1 MLSLEETGLDSR
13 RSSSIIVTLH
23 DQVVTVQWFERG
35 RRFNLFRGISISR
48 FKVQETCREPVNLKM
63 FFISTLEIEKTFE
76 LLTGIK
82 QTYVIMVWSKKV
94 TPKLCAEIKK
104 WAPVT

>member
-48 FKVQETCREPVNLKM
+48 FKVNVLYQHTR
-63 FFISTLEIEKTFE
+63 IEKTLE

-82 QTYVIMVWSKKV
+82 QTYVIMVWSEKV
-94 TPKLCAEIKK
+94 TPILCAELKE
-104 WAPVT
+104 WAPAT